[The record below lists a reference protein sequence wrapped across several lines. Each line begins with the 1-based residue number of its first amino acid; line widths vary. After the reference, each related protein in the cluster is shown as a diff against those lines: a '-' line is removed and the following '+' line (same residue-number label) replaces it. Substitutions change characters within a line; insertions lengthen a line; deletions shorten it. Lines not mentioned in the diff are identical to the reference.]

1 MHPMHVMDHPET
13 FDEVIARG
21 FHPEPSMRHDDH
33 ARPAEPSAPETLAPP
48 LTRAQTTV
56 TRSAASSF
64 PAELQTAF
72 KNAVTKLVQDGTYL
86 QLIRHH
92 MDMRH
97 NMHGSMGEIGLYRF
111 LAWHRRYLVE
121 FERNLTRV
129 DKVLRP
135 TAPKPVSVPY
145 WRWQDP
151 FPTWLNGFLP
161 AKDPSGG
168 GTPPARKNA
177 APPAK
182 ASANDIDVIVNHFQI
197 QHTGLPG
204 ENDYVR
210 FTYGLEGWGQR
221 ADGSSLPGH
230 NHGHSWVGG
239 IMNNTSTSPTDPV
252 FWLHHAE
259 VDRLWAIF
267 RKANPTPAPPLTGRN
282 RVMDPWA
289 ESYDQLL
296 DPGTLGYAYDSL
308 SL

>member
-1 MHPMHVMDHPET
+1 MDHPET

-21 FHPEPSMRHDDH
+21 FQREPSMRHDR
-33 ARPAEPSAPETLAPP
+33 ARPAAPAAPEPLAPP
-48 LTRAQTTV
+48 LAPANTVV
-56 TRSAASSF
+56 TRSNASHL
-64 PAELQTAF
+64 PTELQTAF
-72 KNAVTKLVQDGTYL
+72 KNAVSKLVQDGTYL

-97 NMHGSMGEIGLYRF
+97 NMHGTMGEIGLYRF

-121 FERNLTRV
+121 FERNLARV
-129 DKVLRP
+129 DRTLRP
-135 TAPKPVSVPY
+135 TATQPTGVPY

-151 FPTWLNGFLP
+151 FPAWLNGFLP
-161 AKDPSGG
+161 AADPSGG

-182 ASANDIDVIVNHFQI
+182 ANNNDIDVIVNHFQT
-197 QHTGLPG
+197 QRTGLPG

-210 FTYGLEGWGQR
+210 FTYGLEGWGR
-221 ADGSSLPGH
+221 RLDGSPLPGH
-230 NHGHSWVGG
+230 NQGHAWVGG

-259 VDRLWAIF
+259 VDRLWTIW
-267 RKANPTPAPPLTGRN
+267 RKTDPTSAPPLDGHN

-289 ESYDQLL
+289 ESYDDLL
-296 DPGTLGYAYDSL
+296 DGSKLGYSYDSL